1 LHKSLNA
8 VVGGTIAIV
17 PSFDSAWFAQS
28 GAGRQVAIVIGLAV
42 IAIVALLVAGAAHLR
57 DQHQRARS
65 ADDEELFTTTPLP
78 MPREELARLKRESPI
93 HGFKQF
99 GIPRWLQAGSLLAAL
114 VVTWAVAQ
122 RVAPDN
128 RQSHRSLEAT
138 PVVGAARERDAEES
152 PEDLDL
158 VPDSSPTFVFR
169 VRDWVASSGG
179 GCAGRLEV
187 TKGESNAW
195 TLLARVHDNRGQLL
209 DTARTRVP
217 ALRQGDVVE
226 FTFPHADCDRI
237 GAWDVSGA
245 RRPQ

>member
-8 VVGGTIAIV
+8 VVGGTIAFV

-28 GAGRQVAIVIGLAV
+28 GAGRQVAIVIGLAI
-42 IAIVALLVAGAAHLR
+42 IAIVALLVAAAAHLR
-57 DQHQRARS
+57 EQHQRAR
-65 ADDEELFTTTPLP
+65 AAGDEELFTTTPLP
-78 MPREELARLKRESPI
+78 MPREELARLERESPI

-99 GIPRWLQAGSLLAAL
+99 GVPRWLQAASLLAAL
-114 VVTWAVAQ
+114 VVTWYVAQ
-122 RVAPDN
+122 RVSPGKGKS
-128 RQSHRSLEAT
+128 RQSVEPT
-138 PVVGAARERDAEES
+138 PVAGASRDRDAEES

-158 VPDSSPTFVFR
+158 VPDSSSTFVFR

-195 TLLARVHDNRGQLL
+195 TLLARVHDNRGQLI
-209 DTARTRVP
+209 DTARARVP

-226 FTFPHADCDRI
+226 FTFPRADCDRI
-237 GAWDVSGA
+237 GAWDVSGV
-245 RRPQ
+245 RRRQ

>member
-1 LHKSLNA
+1 LHKNLNA
-8 VVGGTIAIV
+8 VVGGTIAFV

-28 GAGRQVAIVIGLAV
+28 GVGRQVAIVIGLAM
-42 IAIVALLVAGAAHLR
+42 IAIIALLVAGAAHLR
-57 DQHQRARS
+57 DQHHRARIT
-65 ADDEELFTTTPLP
+65 DDEDLFTTTPLP
-78 MPREELARLKRESPI
+78 MPKEELARLKRESPI

-99 GIPRWLQAGSLLAAL
+99 GIPRWLQVGSLLAAV
-114 VVTWAVAQ
+114 VVTWVVAQ
-122 RVAPDN
+122 RVAPGN
-128 RQSHRSLEAT
+128 GQSRQPLDST
-138 PVVGAARERDAEES
+138 PAMGAARDRDAEES

-169 VRDWVASSGG
+169 VRDWVVSSGG

-195 TLLARVHDNRGQLL
+195 TLLARVHDNRGQLI
-209 DTARTRVP
+209 DTARARVP

-226 FTFPHADCDRI
+226 FTFPRADCDRI
-237 GAWDVSGA
+237 GAWDVSGV